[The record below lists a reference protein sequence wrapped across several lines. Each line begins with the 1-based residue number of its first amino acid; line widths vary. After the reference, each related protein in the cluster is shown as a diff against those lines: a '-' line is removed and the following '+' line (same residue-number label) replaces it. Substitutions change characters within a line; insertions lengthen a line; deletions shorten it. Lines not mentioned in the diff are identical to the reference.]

1 MKFSEA
7 SGLLANL
14 NYQDYKLKDLIDIG
28 KSVTNFKHTTLDKIE
43 LPKQY
48 DSSPSLVQIK
58 ELKVD
63 IRYQRKMRFK
73 KLIDKLKS
81 AGTFNKEAAGHIDVA
96 RRPNGDLYVWDGFR
110 RAFMAG
116 ICELETIPAS
126 IYYHPA
132 NRTTKQC
139 EEYEAQMFKMRNADT
154 ENMKQEEIFRA
165 EIQYRQPESIN
176 FLDFLR
182 DCNLD
187 VEELNPGNKTLGG
200 FVQLKDCWKNK
211 KIQHHNII
219 DASRIIQNTWS
230 NDPNVSGYLL
240 CGLGKFLDINEEV
253 DESISLEEIQELFH
267 TYVNV
272 NPPKKQ
278 DSLTNRRLN
287 KKANESIA
295 YCIAVY
301 VMNLKNKQLKAYSS
315 LLNLDDDDVELLEE
329 N

>member
-7 SGLLANL
+7 AGQLANL
-14 NYQDYKLKDLIDIG
+14 NYQDYKLQDLVNIG
-28 KSVTNFKHTTLDKIE
+28 KSVTNFKQTTLDKIE

-48 DSSPSLVQIK
+48 DQSQSLISIK
-58 ELKVD
+58 DLKVD

-73 KLIDKLKS
+73 KVIDKLKL

-96 RRPNGDLYVWDGFR
+96 KRPNGDLYVWDGFR

-126 IYYHPA
+126 IYIHPQ
-132 NRTTKQC
+132 NRTVKQC
-139 EEYEAQMFKMRNADT
+139 EEYEAQMFKMRNADS

-165 EIQYRQPESIN
+165 EIQYRHPEAIN

-182 DCNLD
+182 ECNLD

-200 FVQLKDCWKNK
+200 FVHLKDCWKNT

-219 DASRIIQNTWS
+219 DASKVIQNTWL
-230 NDPNVSGYLL
+230 NDPTVSGYLL
-240 CGLGKFLDINEEV
+240 CGLGKFLDINDEV
-253 DESISLEEIQELFH
+253 DESISLDVIQEAFQEYIN
-267 TYVNV
+267 T

-278 DSLTNRRLN
+278 DSLTGRRLN
-287 KKANESIA
+287 KIPNESIA

-301 VMNLKNKQLKAYSS
+301 VMNLEGKQLKAYSS
-315 LLNLDDDDVELLEE
+315 LLELDDDVVDLIEE
-329 N
+329 Q